1 MGLAEYGTFSEVRA
15 RLDEILVEV
24 RKKDLSLE
32 KSLDLYEE
40 AIKLG
45 NRCAELVDKP
55 DFTEQEAQAAMEAIE
70 GKADGADADGAGA
83 EGGIDAGDGENAPG
97 GADAAGASGGMDD
110 ADSEGAGPEAA
121 DAGAPKAGGSEEAED
136 AGSEAAASGADGKP
150 GE

>member
-70 GKADGADADGAGA
+70 GKAADADGETADGEAGEGTDASGEGADADTPA
-83 EGGIDAGDGENAPG
+83 EGEGSADG
-97 GADAAGASGGMDD
+97 
-110 ADSEGAGPEAA
+110 EAA
-121 DAGAPKAGGSEEAED
+121 DAADAAADEAE
-136 AGSEAAASGADGKP
+136 SADP
-150 GE
+150 ATSAEGEDE

>member
-55 DFTEQEAQAAMEAIE
+55 DFTEEEARAAMEAIE
-70 GKADGADADGAGA
+70 G
-83 EGGIDAGDGENAPG
+83 
-97 GADAAGASGGMDD
+97 
-110 ADSEGAGPEAA
+110 EA
-121 DAGAPKAGGSEEAED
+121 AED
-136 AGSEAAASGADGKP
+136 ASSDTDAAQAGDEAASAEAKDEAAGTAEDTAGEGAAAAETDG
-150 GE
+150 E